1 MCVHGYG
8 RWRRRL
14 VREHTSHRVAMTRD
28 CIAEQICVGRVFCD
42 NSGMN
47 WHVIVLIIAIV
58 TGFLVIRR
66 IGLISLEKA
75 RSHLRKGA
83 LLVDVRSTAE
93 FKAHHLP
100 GAMNVPLDILHSS
113 AQGYLPDK
121 KQVLLLHCHS
131 GTRSAVAC
139 RVLKQ
144 MGYSGVFNVGSL
156 GRAQK
161 IIG

>member
-1 MCVHGYG
+1 
-8 RWRRRL
+8 
-14 VREHTSHRVAMTRD
+14 
-28 CIAEQICVGRVFCD
+28 
-42 NSGMN
+42 MN
-47 WHVIVLIIAIV
+47 WQLILSVIAVV
-58 TGFLVIRR
+58 GVFLMLRR
-66 IGLISLEKA
+66 IGLISLQKA
-75 RSHLRKGA
+75 RAYLQNGA

-113 AQGYLPDK
+113 AQSYLPDK
-121 KQVLLLHCHS
+121 KKVLLLHCHS

-144 MGYSGVFNVGSL
+144 IGYSSVFNIGSL

-161 IIG
+161 VITA

>member
-1 MCVHGYG
+1 MSG
-8 RWRRRL
+8 WRP
-14 VREHTSHRVAMTRD
+14 EI
-28 CIAEQICVGRVFCD
+28 CISAIPGD
-42 NSGMN
+42 NTVMN
-47 WHVIVLIIAIV
+47 WHVIVSVITVVLV
-58 TGFLVIRR
+58 FLVLRR
-66 IGLISLEKA
+66 IGLVSVRNA
-75 RSHLRKGA
+75 RAHLQSGA

-113 AQGYLPDK
+113 AQSYLPDK
-121 KQVLLLHCHS
+121 RKVLLLHCHS

-144 MGYSGVFNVGSL
+144 MGYSSVFNLGSL

-161 IIG
+161 IVAS